1 MTEADHNITVAIL
14 GLSGVLLYTVIL
26 FIGYIKAVER
36 VQEEAETEE
45 NIRILVKDIFEEV
58 KNTIER
64 GEDNMTETNM
74 VDKRKP
80 FEAEGSLW
88 VDGTTQGG
96 FLMPLIKPEIKNTL
110 TLKDLVTR
118 KPTYDNYTEVVELLA
133 ELAKKTFTDF
143 KFYIAKSDDETK
155 DYNFVQ
161 VVSKYEDDPYTHKLI
176 FSKGVEYGL
185 DSAELSRRFAYH
197 VSEGNVLP
205 LGEGMKIL
213 LEDGT
218 GQCPTGVS
226 PITNGLE
233 GTEIA
238 FIFGFIQEKNY
249 DSWKENTFPK
259 KDEE

>member
-1 MTEADHNITVAIL
+1 MTEADYNITVAL
-14 GLSGVLLYTVIL
+14 VGLTGVLLYTVIL
-26 FIGYIKAVER
+26 VIGYIKAMER
-36 VQEEAETEE
+36 VQEEIETEE
-45 NIRILVKDIFEEV
+45 NIRILVKDIFEEL

-64 GEDNMTETNM
+64 GEDHMTEKSM
-74 VDKRKP
+74 IEKRNA
-80 FEAEGSLW
+80 FEA
-88 VDGTTQGG
+88 DGELHVNELKGG
-96 FLMPLIKPEIKNTL
+96 FLMPLIKPEIKNAL
-110 TLKDLVTR
+110 TLEQIVTN
-118 KPTYDNYTEVVELLA
+118 KPTYENYTEVVKLLA
-133 ELAKKTFTDF
+133 ELSRKTYENF

-155 DYNFVQ
+155 DYNFLQ
-161 VVSKYEDDPYTHKLI
+161 VVSKYEDDPYAHKLI

-197 VSEGNVLP
+197 VAEGNVLP
-205 LGEGMKIL
+205 LGENVKIL

-238 FIFGFIQEKNY
+238 FIFGFIQNKNY
-249 DSWKENTFPK
+249 DEWHKNTFPQ